1 MDLLAESIDLDQVE
15 DLADKCHQVY
25 TILMHLTEGEANDI
39 VSNSGEHGLEAWRK
53 LCRRWNPIHRAGRS
67 AAQKGA
73 LT

>member
-15 DLADKCHQVY
+15 DLADKSHQVY

-53 LCRRWNPIHRAGRS
+53 LCRRSNPSTGQAGRRR
-67 AAQKGA
+67 KRGR
-73 LT
+73 